1 MSDQRAALY
10 RLGDRGVAVA
20 SIGDLLRRTGD
31 LAPLESA
38 PNTDCEPVERS
49 DTARRSV
56 DVQDSD
62 DGIRSQHARR
72 SDVFDEDLARAV
84 CAFQQRRG
92 LIVDGVVGPQTYI
105 ALDGARWKLG
115 ARLLSY
121 APGHLLLGDDVA
133 ELQEHL
139 LSLGFSPDRVDGVF
153 GANTEK
159 AVKGFQRGVG
169 LDVDGSVGPET
180 LRAFADLAR
189 AVSGGSPHTLREREL
204 VRRSGH
210 SLAGRV
216 VVLDPGHGGDDTG
229 IVAHGLTESEVVI
242 DLARRIEGRLSA
254 IGVTVLFTRSAHVC
268 PEELDRALMANQ
280 AGADVVLSL
289 HCDSASHPRASG
301 VATFFYG
308 QERFGAWSAVGEQL
322 ADLIQREVVAR
333 TRLTDCR
340 SHARAWVLLQR
351 TRMPTVR
358 VEAGYLSH
366 PEDAAKLADP
376 AFRDTVAEA
385 IVIALQRMYLG
396 EDDTNATGVLRMGD
410 LRAYLA
416 SQHATATADAD

>member
-1 MSDQRAALY
+1 MSDQSAALY
-10 RLGDRGVAVA
+10 GLGDEGAAVT
-20 SIGDLLRRTGD
+20 SICALLRTTGD
-31 LAPLESA
+31 LAPSRCGS
-38 PNTDCEPVERS
+38 TTEPQQTVS
-49 DTARRSV
+49 FPDAG
-56 DVQDSD
+56 D
-62 DGIRSQHARR
+62 R
-72 SDVFDEDLARAV
+72 SDVFDEDVAQAV
-84 CAFQQRRG
+84 RAFQQRRG
-92 LIVDGVVGPQTYI
+92 LIVDGLVGPQTYV

-115 ARLLSY
+115 ARLLSHT
-121 APGHLLLGDDVA
+121 PGHLLQGDDVA
-133 ELQEHL
+133 ELQERL
-139 LSLGFSPDRVDGVF
+139 LALGFSPDRVDGVF
-153 GANTEK
+153 GPNTEK
-159 AVKGFQRGVG
+159 AVRGFQRGVG
-169 LDVDGSVGPET
+169 LEVDGSLGPET

-216 VVLDPGHGGDDTG
+216 IVLDPGHGGEDTG
-229 IVAHGLTESEVVI
+229 IVAHGLTESEIVL

-254 IGVTVLFTRSAHVC
+254 IGVTVLFTRSAHAC
-268 PEELDRALMANQ
+268 PDELDRALMANQ
-280 AGADVVLSL
+280 AGADIVLSL

-322 ADLIQREVVAR
+322 ADLVQREVVAR

-358 VEAGYLSH
+358 IEAGYLSH
-366 PEDAAKLADP
+366 QEDAARLADP
-376 AFRDTVAEA
+376 IFRDTIAEA

-396 EDDTNATGVLRMGD
+396 EDDTNATGVLRLGD
-410 LRAYLA
+410 LRGYLA
-416 SQHATATADAD
+416 AQHASAE